1 MPHDR
6 FSLLLYRTSLSGC
19 LLGGTA
25 TLYLLG
31 GVSGFVGNPLL
42 NIAAAAGV
50 SLAALFF
57 LYIFFIWML
66 EKRKWNL
73 LLWLVILLVLSAEV
87 VLSLLPPT
95 ARDELTHH
103 LAIPRL
109 YVKAGRIYGIP
120 FAPYSYYPMLL
131 DMLYIPWVRWG
142 WDSVPKL
149 IHALYGFMTALLIY
163 AYLARRLSPFYG
175 LFGFFSF
182 IFAPAVLRLSNWA
195 YVDLGMTFYSAAS
208 LLCLL
213 RWLEARE
220 IRNSQSAIRDFHS
233 RWLILAGLSAGF
245 GVATKP
251 NGMLVVLLLFLMLI
265 YASGREKGKGLRET
279 LSFVFLFLVLAGTA
293 VSPWVLKN
301 LLWTGNPFFPFL
313 TGVFGSGGGGG
324 VSVGEASGL
333 GIFTMRELL
342 YGENIWQILASPVR
356 IFFTGRDDQPQYF
369 DGVLNPILIL
379 FLPWSFKGKWREEKR
394 LLFAFSFLY
403 LLYAFFLA
411 DLRVRYILPIVPPLV
426 ILLVYAIH
434 NIYLRIVHP
443 SFLYGAVVLL
453 LALNGVYLWN
463 YFQALSPLGY
473 FTGKES
479 REAYL
484 SRMLPEYPA
493 VQYINH
499 STPSTVRIYF
509 LFVGRRVYYCERDYF
524 HDDGDNPWVLLRI
537 IQSAREGSDIR
548 AKLGEKGLTHLL
560 VREELL
566 GRFLANNLTSEQ
578 SKVWGSFAGGHLR
591 RLFHSKGY
599 SVYQIYG

>member
-1 MPHDR
+1 MRDDR

-19 LLGGTA
+19 LLGGSA

-31 GVSGFVGNPLL
+31 GVSGLVSDPLL

-57 LYIFFIWML
+57 LYIFFIWMVD
-66 EKRKWNL
+66 KSKWNL

-131 DMLYIPWVRWG
+131 DMLYTPWVRWG
-142 WDSVPKL
+142 WDSIPKL
-149 IHALYGFMTALLIY
+149 IHGLYGFMTALLIY
-163 AYLARRLSPFYG
+163 AYLGRRLSPLYG
-175 LFGFFSF
+175 LLGFFSF
-182 IFAPAVLRLSNWA
+182 ISAPAILRLSNWA
-195 YVDLGMTFYSAAS
+195 YVDLGLTFYSTAA

-213 RWLEARE
+213 RWVEAAQISKFE
-220 IRNSQSAIRDFHS
+220 IRNSKWN

-245 GVATKP
+245 AVATKP
-251 NGMLVVLLLFLMLI
+251 NGMLVVLLLLLMLI
-265 YASGREKGKGLRET
+265 YAPGREKGKGVRET
-279 LSFVFLFLVLAGTA
+279 LSFAFLFLVLAGTA

-313 TGVFGSGGGGG
+313 TGVFRSGGGGG

-379 FLPWSFKGKWREEKR
+379 FLPWSFKGKWREEKK

-403 LLYAFFLA
+403 LFYAFFLA
-411 DLRVRYILPIVPPLV
+411 DLRVRYILPIIPPLV
-426 ILLVYAIH
+426 ILLVYAVH

-443 SFLYGAVVLL
+443 SLLYGAVILL
-453 LALNGVYLWN
+453 LAMNGAYLWN
-463 YFQALSPLGY
+463 YFHLLSPLGY
-473 FTGKES
+473 LTGKEN

-499 STPSTVRIYF
+499 NTPSTVRIYF

-524 HDDGDNPWVLLRI
+524 HDDGDNPWILLRM
-537 IQSAREGSDIR
+537 IQGAREGNDIQV
-548 AKLGEKGLTHLL
+548 KLRERGLTHLL

-566 GRFLANNLTSEQ
+566 GRFLVNNLTPEQ
-578 SKVWGSFAGGHLR
+578 WKIWRSFAGDHLMG
-591 RLFHSKGY
+591 LFHSKGY